1 MIPWRRNLYLLLFV
15 QLMSTAG
22 FSLVFPFLP
31 LYVREL
37 GIATRGSVEFWSGA
51 VFSAQAFVMML
62 AAPVWG
68 SLADR
73 YGRKPMLVRATLGGA
88 VLMILMGL
96 AQSAEQ
102 LTVLRAIQGGVTGV
116 ISAATALAAST
127 VPKEKS
133 GSAMGLL
140 QMGRWGGIALGPIL
154 GGIIGDAFG
163 FRESFYITGT
173 LLGAAGLAVLFWVRE
188 DFQPSP
194 QIKRAGFFASYRAL
208 LVAPG
213 MGGLYGLTFLR
224 MLGRTVLTPIAPL
237 FVVTL
242 IGQERGAA
250 TITGLFIGSAAL
262 TSALSSVYLGRL
274 GDRRGHGRV
283 LVISAALAALFY
295 LPQPFV
301 QTAWQLIALQALTGA
316 AIGGMLP
323 TIAAM
328 MNLWAP
334 DGNQGATYGLETSVN
349 AAARVIAPMLG
360 AGAAWAFGLRGAFV
374 AAALVYAVIALWAW
388 RLARSP
394 KARALRIHQLR
405 EQVKFRR
412 TAASAD

>member
-1 MIPWRRNLYLLLFV
+1 M
-15 QLMSTAG
+15 
-22 FSLVFPFLP
+22 
-31 LYVREL
+31 REL

-62 AAPVWG
+62 AAPIWG

-163 FRESFYITGT
+163 FRESFYITGV

-188 DFQPSP
+188 DFQPLP
-194 QIKRAGFFASYRAL
+194 QTKRTGFFASYRAL
-208 LVAPG
+208 IVAPG

-237 FVVTL
+237 FVVAL

-283 LVISAALAALFY
+283 LVVSAALAALFY
-295 LPQPFV
+295 LPQP
-301 QTAWQLIALQALTGA
+301 LSK
-316 AIGGMLP
+316 P
-323 TIAAM
+323 
-328 MNLWAP
+328 
-334 DGNQGATYGLETSVN
+334 
-349 AAARVIAPMLG
+349 LG
-360 AGAAWAFGLRGAFV
+360 
-374 AAALVYAVIALWAW
+374 
-388 RLARSP
+388 S
-394 KARALRIHQLR
+394 
-405 EQVKFRR
+405 
-412 TAASAD
+412 